1 MYSGYGI
8 TFDSEDWWSCCN
20 GTSRNVIAFGV
31 DSSTSSH
38 AENCKT
44 NFLILDF
51 GPTFGING
59 SFGSPEQKSCIHF
72 TKANPAF
79 CWSLHYNTDNSY
91 LLDNEKEIFKF
102 KADNKNV
109 NFPTQCC
116 LGRISDEFSATR
128 LSIRSTQKYL

>member
-8 TFDSEDWWSCCN
+8 TFDSADWWSCYN

-31 DSSTSSH
+31 YSSPSSH

-59 SFGSPEQKSCIHF
+59 SFGSPEQKSCIILLKQIQHF
-72 TKANPAF
+72 AGVYIIILIIVI
-79 CWSLHYNTDNSY
+79 CLIM
-91 LLDNEKEIFKF
+91 EK
-102 KADNKNV
+102 
-109 NFPTQCC
+109 
-116 LGRISDEFSATR
+116 
-128 LSIRSTQKYL
+128 KYLNLKLTIKMLIFQLNVV